1 MITKM
6 RQIANSVGAD
16 LLIDDDEIVLLPRG
30 KVRETGGI
38 PLVSADA
45 GMVGYPTFTQNGIQV
60 VSYFRPDL
68 RIGAAVRVE
77 SIVPSSSGTWKI
89 VNLSHDL
96 TAHKPGGGSWRTT
109 FEGMW
114 LDE

>member
-1 MITKM
+1 M
-6 RQIANSVGAD
+6 RSSSCRAQGERDGRDPACLRRRWDG
-16 LLIDDDEIVLLPRG
+16 R
-30 KVRETGGI
+30 
-38 PLVSADA
+38 
-45 GMVGYPTFTQNGIQV
+45 YPTFTQNGIQV

-77 SIVPSSSGTWKI
+77 SIVPSASGTWKI

>member
-1 MITKM
+1 MDTILE
-6 RQIANSVGAD
+6 A
-16 LLIDDDEIVLLPRG
+16 
-30 KVRETGGI
+30 
-38 PLVSADA
+38 
-45 GMVGYPTFTQNGIQV
+45 
-60 VSYFRPDL
+60 VSYTHL
-68 RIGAAVRVE
+68 IGAAVRVE